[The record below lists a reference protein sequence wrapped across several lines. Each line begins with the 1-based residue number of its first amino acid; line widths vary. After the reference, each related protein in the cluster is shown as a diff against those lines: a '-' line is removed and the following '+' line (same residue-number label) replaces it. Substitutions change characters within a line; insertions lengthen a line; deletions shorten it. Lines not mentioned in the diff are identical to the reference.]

1 MNKKLF
7 DNLKFNNLNIDNIN
21 NHFPDLI
28 SSEKVLCSDVKYLW
42 DKWTEERE
50 LVNRFDSTK
59 LINLSHGNPYK
70 YQNKMIIKKM
80 FKYINNKNDLHK
92 YPSSK
97 GDSETLAILAKYIKN
112 RYMIPNVDPETNIII
127 NTSTTQSFN
136 FICQSIFRP
145 HDVIIIPVPTYGIF
159 CYIPEK
165 NGAEVKFLKLNES
178 DNWKLSTIEL
188 NKTIKETNEILREK
202 AKKEHLDYIPR
213 VVALLIINPSNPIG
227 NYYSG
232 SDCKLMKELYDVCC
246 NNNVL
251 IIEDL
256 IYDGT
261 QYKNNDFKT
270 FIEFGLDNVVG
281 LFGVSKSYGL
291 ASCRASFVVTNKYR
305 IYSIRNKIFQNM
317 DSPSILQGALLKSVF
332 ERDLSDI
339 KQGESKLSNI
349 YYFNLQV
356 LASIINGIDCICD
369 KKLKKKI
376 RNKIMS
382 VLNDKDKVDFLLKG
396 NDYVNFVRDTIPDA
410 GFFVNLDFSNLL
422 GKDLCEVKINDE
434 IDLLE
439 VCIKKCGFKFLA
451 GKSFGWFGSG
461 LIGRV
466 TITSIRDVIISFYN
480 FKKIIYGGIDERSRN
495 NC

>member
-1 MNKKLF
+1 
-7 DNLKFNNLNIDNIN
+7 
-21 NHFPDLI
+21 
-28 SSEKVLCSDVKYLW
+28 
-42 DKWTEERE
+42 
-50 LVNRFDSTK
+50 
-59 LINLSHGNPYK
+59 
-70 YQNKMIIKKM
+70 
-80 FKYINNKNDLHK
+80 
-92 YPSSK
+92 
-97 GDSETLAILAKYIKN
+97 
-112 RYMIPNVDPETNIII
+112 
-127 NTSTTQSFN
+127 
-136 FICQSIFRP
+136 
-145 HDVIIIPVPTYGIF
+145 
-159 CYIPEK
+159 
-165 NGAEVKFLKLNES
+165 
-178 DNWKLSTIEL
+178 
-188 NKTIKETNEILREK
+188 
-202 AKKEHLDYIPR
+202 
-213 VVALLIINPSNPIG
+213 
-227 NYYSG
+227 
-232 SDCKLMKELYDVCC
+232 
-246 NNNVL
+246 
-251 IIEDL
+251 
-256 IYDGT
+256 
-261 QYKNNDFKT
+261 
-270 FIEFGLDNVVG
+270 
-281 LFGVSKSYGL
+281 L
-291 ASCRASFVVTNKYR
+291 ASCRASFVVTNKY
-305 IYSIRNKIFQNM
+305 IINSIRNKMFQNM